1 MTQVAGEP
9 RSLLAKCM
17 TRSLYTED
25 NVKQWLIW
33 SLSNNNERL
42 RTSYYFIQA
51 NYWPTQSKATCFIN
65 RRLWVRSV
73 AYLLP
78 AYLGSHWER
87 AVKRV
92 CCCYCCVCVPYFVNM
107 LITFHTITLKFILK
121 YLRKEISIHSCYL
134 CLKDRIKLS
143 LIPEKYHVD
152 ATLPAN
158 STNTLH
164 SRLQNRSHRF
174 DWFSFHGTFLTF
186 HLKNTIYGT
195 KQ

>member
-1 MTQVAGEP
+1 MP
-9 RSLLAKCM
+9 FLWFCKLA
-17 TRSLYTED
+17 YQPVD
-25 NVKQWLIW
+25 
-33 SLSNNNERL
+33 L
-42 RTSYYFIQA
+42 RTVLARVGCWALPPGGHKKIHNSWF
-51 NYWPTQSKATCFIN
+51 F
-65 RRLWVRSV
+65 RRR
-73 AYLLP
+73 P
-78 AYLGSHWER
+78 PSHSGCPGDR

-107 LITFHTITLKFILK
+107 SITFHTITLKFILK